1 MKSLKIDPIDTDVL
15 YYPRVRDI
23 GQIIQHPE
31 GGEKTFSAVQIKNIA
46 PPFIHYDAD
55 TSFGSG
61 GSPVIT
67 VVGDKGVLVALH
79 CTRVLSTPVSQSYKK
94 GVLIC
99 EILNNLRT
107 GVCKYCHHKVNGLNP
122 GVSIDVCEMIS
133 SRLVL

>member
-1 MKSLKIDPIDTDVL
+1 M
-15 YYPRVRDI
+15 
-23 GQIIQHPE
+23 
-31 GGEKTFSAVQIKNIA
+31 
-46 PPFIHYDAD
+46 
-55 TSFGSG
+55 
-61 GSPVIT
+61 
-67 VVGDKGVLVALH
+67 VGDKGVLVALH